1 MGAILALI
9 PLRTKVIIVA
19 VLVGLVGGIS
29 FLTYERFH
37 LINEGVEKE
46 KAAFAAG
53 SAQAEKTAENRITA
67 LNTQHYQDVADM
79 ENRYEHTIQGI
90 EAAHASD
97 AERLRA
103 YDAYRKAHPVLGGA
117 SGGTGATPAGDGS
130 PQSVD
135 DRLES
140 LEQVALGLATAGR
153 GLDAALSLCE
163 EDRDHLKGK

>member
-19 VLVGLVGGIS
+19 VLLGLVGGIS

-53 SAQAEKTAENRITA
+53 SAKAEKEAADKITKLTAD
-67 LNTQHYQDVADM
+67 HYDDIATI
-79 ENRYEHTIQGI
+79 EANYEHTIQAND
-90 EAAHASD
+90 AAHASD

-117 SGGTGATPAGDGS
+117 GGGTGATPAGDGGA
-130 PQSVD
+130 PTVD

-153 GLDAALSLCE
+153 GLDAALVLCE